1 MSVTVC
7 VGAYLLWRE
16 KRGEVRKALLSPQ
29 HLLQVWTPRGA
40 PGKVLLNRDDEVSVS
55 QVPWSH

>member
-7 VGAYLLWRE
+7 VGAYLHWRG

-40 PGKVLLNRDDEVSVS
+40 PGKVLLNRDD
-55 QVPWSH
+55 